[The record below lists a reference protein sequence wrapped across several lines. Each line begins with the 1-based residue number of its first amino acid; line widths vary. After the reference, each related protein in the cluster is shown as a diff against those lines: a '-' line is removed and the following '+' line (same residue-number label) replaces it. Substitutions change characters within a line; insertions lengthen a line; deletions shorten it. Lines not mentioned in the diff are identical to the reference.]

1 MHKKAL
7 YLLLLILAIFIAAGC
22 GSDNSEIQFE
32 DTPDF
37 EDIKKQYT
45 DIEDKVYFAIDVGDY
60 EEAKKMLASDESIP
74 VDNSRAAKELTG
86 DSRILAAAISQ
97 QQENTEICRLL
108 IGYGA
113 DINSRSPYG
122 ATYLHEIIDCSEAVP
137 SADYTELMK
146 LLLKSGEDVNAKGRK
161 SYTETPLDYLMTKS
175 SIITA
180 DYDEMFNIL
189 LDNGAK
195 VTKNTMECCMYG
207 DSGFAYAAEI
217 LKVAGDC
224 GISETL
230 EAVIADKDDREI
242 IDLIKSGKYKDNE
255 KQLITFFAAANCS
268 REVLKTLQ
276 KEGFHMDVH
285 AENGM
290 SLLDIAAAYNTA
302 DTVEYLLEKGYDP
315 DESINCYATDEDEEL
330 SEEENNLNLRQLA
343 SKPSG
348 YTPLSFALVTGNTE
362 TVDLLLKKGLK
373 FQDNSWC
380 IAAFHGGKKAVDI
393 LLRENYV
400 QEDYFIASCYIMCSD
415 EMAEYLLAHDV
426 DCNVKIYDESL
437 TEFLLETG
445 NEARYKLIADY
456 EEGRL

>member
-1 MHKKAL
+1 MKRLIYIIITVTIIIAL
-7 YLLLLILAIFIAAGC
+7 IGC
-22 GSDNSEIQFE
+22 GTGDDISSEIYNAIVGGEYQDAE
-32 DTPDF
+32 ELLTNN
-37 EDIKKQYT
+37 DI
-45 DIEDKVYFAIDVGDY
+45 DLE
-60 EEAKKMLASDESIP
+60 
-74 VDNSRAAKELTG
+74 NCRAAYEATG
-86 DSRILAAAISQ
+86 DSRVLAAAVAQ
-97 QQENTEICRLL
+97 QQEDIEIYRLL
-108 IGYGA
+108 IEYGA

-122 ATYLHEIIDCSEAVP
+122 ATYLHEIIDYSEAVP

-175 SIITA
+175 AIITA
-180 DYDEMFNIL
+180 GYDEMFNIL
-189 LDNGAK
+189 LDNGAE
-195 VTKNTMECCMYG
+195 VTKNTLECCMYG
-207 DSGFAYAAEI
+207 DSGFVYAAEI
-217 LKVAGDC
+217 LKTAGDC

-242 IDLIKSGKYKDNE
+242 INLIKSGKYKDNE

-268 REVLKTLQ
+268 SEVLKALQ
-276 KEGFHMDVH
+276 KEGFYMDVH
-285 AENGM
+285 AENDM

-315 DESINCYATDEDEEL
+315 DESINCYATDEDDEL

-415 EMAEYLLAHDV
+415 EMAEYLLTHNV
-426 DCNVKIYDESL
+426 NCNVKIYDEPL

-445 NEARYKLIADY
+445 NKARYELITDY
-456 EEGRL
+456 EDGRL

>member
-1 MHKKAL
+1 MKR
-7 YLLLLILAIFIAAGC
+7 LIYIIVTVTIIITLIGC
-22 GSDNSEIQFE
+22 GTGDDISSEIYNAIVDGEYQDAE
-32 DTPDF
+32 
-37 EDIKKQYT
+37 ELLKNNDI
-45 DIEDKVYFAIDVGDY
+45 DLE
-60 EEAKKMLASDESIP
+60 
-74 VDNSRAAKELTG
+74 NCRAAYEATG
-86 DSRILAAAISQ
+86 DSRILAAAIAQ
-97 QQENTEICRLL
+97 QPEDTEMCRLL
-108 IGYGA
+108 VEYGA

-224 GISETL
+224 GISEAL

-242 IDLIKSGKYKDNE
+242 INLIKSGKYKDNE

-285 AENGM
+285 AENDM

-302 DTVEYLLEKGYDP
+302 DTVEYLLERGYDP
-315 DESINCYATDEDEEL
+315 NESINCYATDEDEEL

-343 SKPSG
+343 SKLSG
-348 YTPLSFALVTGNTE
+348 YTPLSFALVRGRTE
-362 TVDLLLKKGLK
+362 TVDLLLKKGLE
-373 FQDNSWC
+373 FQENSWC

>member
-1 MHKKAL
+1 MKR
-7 YLLLLILAIFIAAGC
+7 LIYIIVTVTIVITLIGC
-22 GSDNSEIQFE
+22 GTDDDISYEIYNAIVNGEYQTVE
-32 DTPDF
+32 
-37 EDIKKQYT
+37 ELLKNNDIDLENYRA
-45 DIEDKVYFAIDVGDY
+45 VY
-60 EEAKKMLASDESIP
+60 EA
-74 VDNSRAAKELTG
+74 TG
-86 DSRILAAAISQ
+86 DSRVLAASVTQ
-97 QQENTEICRLL
+97 QPEDTEMCRLL
-108 IGYGA
+108 VECGA

-217 LKVAGDC
+217 LKIAGDC